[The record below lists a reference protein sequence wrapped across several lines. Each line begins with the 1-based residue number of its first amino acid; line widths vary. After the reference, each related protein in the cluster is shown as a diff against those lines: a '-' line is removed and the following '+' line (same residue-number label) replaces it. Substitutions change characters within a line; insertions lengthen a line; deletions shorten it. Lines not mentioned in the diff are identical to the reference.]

1 MKSDFIRDMR
11 NLKEANAAL
20 SSSMIELEERIRY
33 LEDHIKE
40 EEEAELA
47 IKTKKE
53 WWVIEDY
60 D

>member
-1 MKSDFIRDMR
+1 
-11 NLKEANAAL
+11 
-20 SSSMIELEERIRY
+20 

-40 EEEAELA
+40 KEEVKLA

>member
-1 MKSDFIRDMR
+1 M
-11 NLKEANAAL
+11 KEAIAAL
-20 SSSMIELEERIRY
+20 SSSVVELEGRLRC
-33 LEDHIKE
+33 LENHIKE
-40 EEEAELA
+40 EEEAEFA